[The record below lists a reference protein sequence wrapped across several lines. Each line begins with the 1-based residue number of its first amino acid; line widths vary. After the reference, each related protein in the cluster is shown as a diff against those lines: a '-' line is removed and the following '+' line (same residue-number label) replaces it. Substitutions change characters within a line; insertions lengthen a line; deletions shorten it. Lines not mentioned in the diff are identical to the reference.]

1 MSRTSVLYVR
11 VPREMHDEMERLA
24 AERNVS
30 LTAFVQRACQVYLA
44 SKFGIGD
51 PEEIGLP

>member
-1 MSRTSVLYVR
+1 MA
-11 VPREMHDEMERLA
+11 RLA
-24 AERNVS
+24 DERNVS

-51 PEEIGLP
+51 PEEAGLP